1 MLIPLA
7 KYAAGARHFELF
19 PGNPALPTVVLVHG
33 LLHRGLMM
41 RSLARFL
48 NAHGYPVR
56 IYDYKTTRSG
66 VAAHGRMFA
75 AWLRNLPENEQLAL
89 VTHSMGGLL
98 ARAALAELAGT
109 PVAARIGRVVMLA
122 PPHAGSQV
130 AEDVVQKFPPSK
142 WLVRPLPE
150 LSNRADAACRA
161 LPVPRGYEIG
171 VIAGDR
177 DGKVSIESTR
187 LAGMTGHIVLRTS
200 HVRMMFLSETR
211 KQILA
216 FLKTGRFDFLAG
228 S

>member
-1 MLIPLA
+1 MLIPLV
-7 KYAAGARHFELF
+7 KYAAGARHFERF

-33 LLHRGLMM
+33 LLHRGVVM

-48 NAHGYPVR
+48 NAHDYPVR

-66 VAAHGRMFA
+66 VAAHGRAFA
-75 AWLRNLPENEQLAL
+75 AWLRNLPEDEKLAL

-109 PVAARIGRVVMLA
+109 PTAARIGRVVMLA

-130 AEDVVQKFPPSK
+130 AEDVVRKFPPSK
-142 WLVRPLPE
+142 FLVRPLPE

-161 LPVPRGYEIG
+161 LPVPQGYEIG

-177 DGKVSIESTR
+177 DGKVSVESTR
-187 LAGMTGHIVLRTS
+187 LAGMTGHVVLHTS
-200 HVRMMFLSETR
+200 HVRMMFQAETR
-211 KQILA
+211 RRILE
-216 FLKTGRFDFLAG
+216 FLASGRFA
-228 S
+228 